1 MHVSLTVCKAFD
13 LLSNSEPL
21 LLIDYATQ
29 FIYGGQKK
37 TAERSYLELTLVRLQ
52 LSGNLLVSYAFSCQV
67 LVSVLSRRVISWKW
81 RKS

>member
-1 MHVSLTVCKAFD
+1 MQHN
-13 LLSNSEPL
+13 LSMV
-21 LLIDYATQ
+21 D
-29 FIYGGQKK
+29 KK
-37 TAERSYLELTLVRLQ
+37 RQQTRSYLQLTLVRLQ